1 MELMTLGQVSELVRR
16 RERFVAG
23 EVQARTTVSVGV
35 CRMIGAG
42 DVLRWHLGR
51 AMIHLIR

>member
-1 MELMTLGQVSELVRR
+1 VELMTLGQVIERVRR

-23 EVQARTTVSVGV
+23 EVQARTAVSVGV

-42 DVLRWHLGR
+42 DVLRWRLRR